1 MRLITGAAVLM
12 AVCRTATA
20 YTYGCTTAQPFGFCG
35 FLENNGANWYC
46 ESQLSTPSIVLPS
59 NQLIEIYI
67 NYAWVDC
74 QVTQMYEP
82 DGTRPRQYH
91 LCDYPS
97 TDNIC
102 GDQAVI
108 DKIEENRDNMNG
120 VPTGWFFDHHAHVVK
135 DV

>member
-1 MRLITGAAVLM
+1 M
-12 AVCRTATA
+12 A
-20 YTYGCTTAQPFGFCG
+20 
-35 FLENNGANWYC
+35 
-46 ESQLSTPSIVLPS
+46 
-59 NQLIEIYI
+59 
-67 NYAWVDC
+67 
-74 QVTQMYEP
+74 
-82 DGTRPRQYH
+82 RPRQYH